1 MSGRRRLALLLL
13 LLLSCWNMFVILPSV
28 VEVLGGDFNPDSSA
42 FFRTTR
48 PYGHMAASPPPELLA
63 RPESSAYRRSALD
76 AWRRIHRRRQ
86 GQSDAHWAA
95 HILKEVWCESAPAE
109 AAMVPL
115 KTALANRT
123 YLDRLLGTIGCRHA
137 CDDARLR
144 STAGQGE
151 QPTCGEAQL
160 CHCAGGTSYGFDLQ
174 AAFDEP
180 SPAFQAAQVMWAA
193 DRIQHPAA
201 PQTTASAS
209 ASAVV
214 SSVASSSSASVVF
227 EVPAPLRDLRRYE
240 FLYAKARQELA
251 RAAGHHSMAFASAGA
266 ERGVARATCSHLSF
280 DNAFQ
285 VSPRAPLVVACKCS
299 PQRHDPAGEPARARG
314 LPSDG

>member
-1 MSGRRRLALLLL
+1 
-13 LLLSCWNMFVILPSV
+13 MFVILPSV

-42 FFRTTR
+42 FFRTTK

-63 RPESSAYRRSALD
+63 RPESSAYRRAALD

-86 GQSDAHWAA
+86 GQSDAQWAA

-115 KTALANRT
+115 MTALANRT

-201 PQTTASAS
+201 PQHSASAS

-266 ERGVARATCSHLSF
+266 ERGVARAACSHLSF
-280 DNAFQ
+280 ENAFQ
-285 VSPRAPLVVACKCS
+285 V
-299 PQRHDPAGEPARARG
+299 
-314 LPSDG
+314 

>member
-1 MSGRRRLALLLL
+1 M
-13 LLLSCWNMFVILPSV
+13 
-28 VEVLGGDFNPDSSA
+28 
-42 FFRTTR
+42 
-48 PYGHMAASPPPELLA
+48 
-63 RPESSAYRRSALD
+63 
-76 AWRRIHRRRQ
+76 
-86 GQSDAHWAA
+86 
-95 HILKEVWCESAPAE
+95 
-109 AAMVPL
+109 
-115 KTALANRT
+115 TALANRT

-201 PQTTASAS
+201 PQPSASAS

-251 RAAGHHSMAFASAGA
+251 RAAGHHSMAFARAGA
-266 ERGVARATCSHLSF
+266 ERGVARAACSHLSF
-280 DNAFQ
+280 ENAFQ
-285 VSPRAPLVVACKCS
+285 V
-299 PQRHDPAGEPARARG
+299 
-314 LPSDG
+314 